1 VQVRIR
7 EAERQPRNLNHALGV
22 VEFTFSVSVGDAL
35 DADHAAGTSGDV
47 SVAGNA
53 VVGENLLGEFVRG
66 ARDHLEEIA

>member
-7 EAERQPRNLNHALGV
+7 EAERWRLNHALGV

-53 VVGENLLGEFVRG
+53 VVVVENFLGEFVRG
-66 ARDHLEEIA
+66 AWDHLEEIA